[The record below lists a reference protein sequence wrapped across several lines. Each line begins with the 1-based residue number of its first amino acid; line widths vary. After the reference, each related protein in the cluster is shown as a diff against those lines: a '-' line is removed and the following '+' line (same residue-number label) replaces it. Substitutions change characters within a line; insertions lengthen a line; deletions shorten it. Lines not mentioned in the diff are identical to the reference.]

1 MPSKYE
7 KGEVEDAIYEWIK
20 HVDHEDGPIQVDTHR
35 ALNIVH
41 ESARR
46 DPADHWVFESLVR
59 GLPHLPNMSSDF
71 NVEIID
77 ARAVHEE
84 NERSESNDIAF
95 RF

>member
-7 KGEVEDAIYEWIK
+7 KGEVEDAIYEWVK

-35 ALNIVH
+35 TLSIGH
-41 ESARR
+41 ESAKRG
-46 DPADHWVFESLVR
+46 PADHWVFESLVW
-59 GLPHLPNMSSDF
+59 GLSHPPNMSSDF
-71 NVEIID
+71 NVKITD

-84 NERSESNDIAF
+84 NERSESSDLAF